1 MYIFVILRFFMK
13 TKVITL
19 KKKETSVRTA
29 SKDDAFE
36 EDWKNGISGDEF
48 LKEIQSHIK
57 KLYASKAKN

>member
-1 MYIFVILRFFMK
+1 MK
-13 TKVITL
+13 TKVITPEI
-19 KKKETSVRTA
+19 KNTSVRVA